1 MTRAGFVSLI
11 GPPNAGKST
20 LMNTLVGQKVSIVTP
35 KVQTTRSRI
44 RGIAMHGDA
53 QVVFVDTP
61 GIFVPKRRLDRA
73 MVNAAWQGADDS
85 DLVVLVHDVARSKI
99 DDDTARIVE
108 ALAKDKINAVLVLNK
123 IDLVSPERLLERE
136 EELSQKVEFSRVFM
150 LSAEKGKG
158 TDDFMAW
165 LAEQMPQ
172 GPYLFDPEDLSDMPM
187 RLLAAEI
194 LREKLFLNLH
204 EELPYQLTVETE
216 SWEERDDGSAEVRC
230 SIFVA
235 REGHRGIVLG
245 KGGKTIGRIG
255 TAARREL
262 EEVLERRVHLF
273 THVKF
278 RKDWMNDPAR
288 YQDWD
293 LGWTIKTDIQAG
305 ILILMPDVL
314 IPHLEQRSGVH
325 A

>member
-85 DLVVLVHDVARSKI
+85 DLVVLVHDVARSRI
-99 DDDTARIVE
+99 DDDTARILE
-108 ALAKDKINAVLVLNK
+108 SLAKNQISAVLVLNK
-123 IDLVSPERLLERE
+123 IDLVSRERLLERAD
-136 EELSQKVEFSRVFM
+136 ELSQRADFSRVFM
-150 LSAEKGKG
+150 ISAEKGKG
-158 TDDFMAW
+158 TDDFLAW
-165 LAEQMPQ
+165 LAQQMPE
-172 GPYLFDPEDLSDMPM
+172 GPYLFDPDDLSDMPM

-216 SWEERDDGSAEVRC
+216 SWEEREDGSAEVRC

-255 TAARREL
+255 SAARREL
-262 EEVLERRVHLF
+262 EEVLDRRVHLL

-293 LGWTIKTDIQAG
+293 LDFNA
-305 ILILMPDVL
+305 
-314 IPHLEQRSGVH
+314 
-325 A
+325 

>member
-85 DLVVLVHDVARSKI
+85 DLVVLVHDVARSRI
-99 DDDTARIVE
+99 DDDTARILE
-108 ALAKDKINAVLVLNK
+108 SLAKNQISAVLVLNK
-123 IDLVSPERLLERE
+123 IDLVSRERLLERAD
-136 EELSQKVEFSRVFM
+136 ELSQRADFSRVFM

-158 TDDFMAW
+158 TDDFLAW
-165 LAEQMPQ
+165 LAQQMPE
-172 GPYLFDPEDLSDMPM
+172 GPYLFDPDDLSDMPM

-216 SWEERDDGSAEVRC
+216 SWEEREDGSAEVRC

-255 TAARREL
+255 SAARREL
-262 EEVLERRVHLF
+262 EEVLDRRVHLF

-293 LGWTIKTDIQAG
+293 LDFNA
-305 ILILMPDVL
+305 
-314 IPHLEQRSGVH
+314 
-325 A
+325 

>member
-85 DLVVLVHDVARSKI
+85 DLVVLVHDVARSRI
-99 DDDTARIVE
+99 DDDTARILESLVKNE
-108 ALAKDKINAVLVLNK
+108 ITAVLVLNK
-123 IDLVSPERLLERE
+123 IDLVSREQLLERA
-136 EELSQKVEFSRVFM
+136 EELSQRAEFSRVFM
-150 LSAEKGKG
+150 LSAEKAKG
-158 TDDFMAW
+158 TEDFLTW
-165 LAEQMPQ
+165 LANQMPE
-172 GPYLFDPEDLSDMPM
+172 GPYLFDPDDLSDMPM

-216 SWEERDDGSAEVRC
+216 SWEEREDGSAEVRC

-255 TAARREL
+255 SAARREL
-262 EEVLERRVHLF
+262 EEVLDRRVHLF

-293 LGWTIKTDIQAG
+293 LDFN
-305 ILILMPDVL
+305 
-314 IPHLEQRSGVH
+314 S
-325 A
+325 

>member
-85 DLVVLVHDVARSKI
+85 DLVVLVHDVARSRI
-99 DDDTARIVE
+99 DDDTARILESLV
-108 ALAKDKINAVLVLNK
+108 KNDITAVLVLNK
-123 IDLVSPERLLERE
+123 IDLVSRERLLERA
-136 EELSQKVEFSRVFM
+136 EELSQRAEFSRVFM
-150 LSAEKGKG
+150 LSAEKAKG
-158 TDDFMAW
+158 TEDFLTW
-165 LAEQMPQ
+165 LASQMPE
-172 GPYLFDPEDLSDMPM
+172 GPFLFDPDDLSDMPM

-216 SWEERDDGSAEVRC
+216 SWEEREDGSAEVRC

-235 REGHRGIVLG
+235 RVGHRGIVLG

-255 TAARREL
+255 SAARREL
-262 EEVLERRVHLF
+262 EEVLDRRVHLF

-293 LGWTIKTDIQAG
+293 LDFNA
-305 ILILMPDVL
+305 
-314 IPHLEQRSGVH
+314 
-325 A
+325 